1 MMNFLN
7 NMNLLPKN
15 FIVANIVE
23 VLKEDPDNGVEK
35 LYEMSGTFITDS
47 QIKAIIGQI
56 KGYYDSH
63 PSIKRYVKNMIYNT
77 NKTCLNH
84 FLQNIA
90 VKELWEGLSI
100 REQMSQKYSV
110 NVPHSLVINIGMN
123 CSLACKGCLCKSDPS
138 LAMPLAEID
147 RLVAEARELGIHI
160 IVLTG
165 GDPLMNDSLF
175 KVYEKYDDME
185 FIVLTNGVLLNDQRC
200 LALSKLGNVLPL
212 VTLEGGGDEI
222 KQYIEPSTYQEI
234 LASLDR
240 MKAHGILFGVMTPT
254 KQSNLKF
261 VTSDDFILPLIRK
274 GSRMNWYVTT
284 SHGAPSEQLG
294 ANELS
299 ELEARISFIRQ
310 TRPYVTIVLESGNQF
325 ICRCV
330 VGPLLFHYDFNGQ
343 HNVLFFP
350 QLSVKN
356 SQNQPL
362 IQVLRKIQS

>member
-23 VLKEDPDNGVEK
+23 VLKEDPDNGVDK
-35 LYEMSGTFITDS
+35 LYEMSGTFITDP
-47 QIKAIIGQI
+47 QIKAIIEQI
-56 KGYYDSH
+56 KGYYDGH
-63 PSIKRYVKNMIYNT
+63 PSIKRYVKNMMYNT

-110 NVPHSLVINIGMN
+110 NIPHSVVINIGMN
-123 CSLACKGCLCKSDPS
+123 CSLACKGCLCKSDPN

-165 GDPLMNDSLF
+165 GDPFMNDSLF

-185 FIVLTNGVLLNDQRC
+185 FIVLTNGVLLNDKRC
-200 LALSKLGNVLPL
+200 VALSKLGNVLPL
-212 VTLEGGGDEI
+212 VILEGGEDEV
-222 KQYIEPSTYQEI
+222 KQYIDASVYQEI

-240 MKAHGILFGVMTPT
+240 MKAHGILFGVLTPI
-254 KQSNLKF
+254 KQSNLKYI
-261 VTSDDFILPLIRK
+261 TSDDFILPLIRK

-284 SHGAPSEQLG
+284 SQGGPSERLS
-294 ANELS
+294 ANEIS
-299 ELEARISFIRQ
+299 EFEERISFIRQ
-310 TRPYVTIVLESGNQF
+310 TRPYVTVLLESGNPF

-330 VGPLLFHYDFNGQ
+330 VGPLLLHYRFNEQQ
-343 HNVLFFP
+343 HVMVFP
-350 QLSVKN
+350 QVSVKN

-362 IQVLRKIQS
+362 IQVLRSIQS